1 MTDAVRA
8 VFGSTERR
16 GAWTVPEHLDVR
28 VAFGSAELDLREAVL
43 APGTTTTIEVAVSF
57 GSLEITVPPELPL
70 EVNVSTVAGSV
81 EDMRRAAQGEPI
93 VPPVVATGE
102 SAGTPVVPPFASP
115 YRTPPS
121 PDAPRVRIVGTT
133 RFGSCEILAL
143 ERGQTRRDL
152 MRRTRHE
159 RHRRMHERHVARQE
173 RHAERDERHAE
184 RDARQF
190 ERRARYL
197 DMIERHLEH
206 HAQTSE
212 RHRERL
218 EAWREERDLWHGEG
232 RRFLPWWMRAR
243 MRRRIFWW
251 FGIALAIGTFAGT
264 RLHTGHPSWWIIPGL
279 LVLWMASGAVAW
291 RMTRPLILAIKAARD
306 IGDGKLDTRLSARG
320 GGEMKV
326 LADAINEMA
335 GRIEQQIKDQRQLLA
350 AVSHELRTP
359 LGHMRVLIETA
370 RDTGVAGEAA
380 GTGRKALD
388 ELEREV
394 LTLDDLVGRLLA
406 QSRLE
411 FGNLDRR
418 PIDLGELVSDAVT
431 AAGLSPDIIEAIGEV
446 GTEAD
451 PTLVRRAIANLLDN
465 ARTHGGGAV
474 AVRIE
479 RRDDVI
485 SVEVDDAGPGV
496 PADRRA
502 DAFRP
507 FVPSTGGGLG
517 LGLALVSRI
526 AKAHDGKAWVTDRPG
541 GGARVGFSIAVA

>member
-1 MTDAVRA
+1 MTESVRA

-16 GAWTVPEHLDVR
+16 GAWTVPERLEVTVR
-28 VAFGSAELDLREAVL
+28 FGSAELDLRDATF
-43 APGTTTTIEVAVSF
+43 APGTTTLEVSVYM
-57 GSLEITVPPELPL
+57 GSVELIVPPELDL
-70 EVNVSTVAGSV
+70 EVGVSSIMGSV
-81 EDMRRAAQGEPI
+81 EDMRKST
-93 VPPVVATGE
+93 VA
-102 SAGTPVVPPFASP
+102 PASP
-115 YRTPPS
+115 AGPS
-121 PDAPRVRIVGTT
+121 RDPSRSMEAARPKVRIVGSVKL
-133 RFGSCEILAL
+133 GSCELIEL

-152 MRRTRHE
+152 MRLTHHE
-159 RHRRMHERHVARQE
+159 RHRHMHERHVERQDRHAERSE
-173 RHAERDERHAE
+173 RHAERRRRHF
-184 RDARQF
+184 DA
-190 ERRARYL
+190 
-197 DMIERHLEH
+197 IERHLEH
-206 HAQTSE
+206 HARKSE
-212 RHRERL
+212 RHRQRL
-218 EAWREERDLWHGEG
+218 EAWRQERELWHGEG
-232 RRFLPWWMRAR
+232 RRFLPWWMQAR
-243 MRRRIFWW
+243 MRRRIFLW

-264 RLHTGHPSWWIIPGL
+264 RLHNGHPSWWIIPGL
-279 LVLWMASGAVAW
+279 ILLWAASGAVAW

-306 IGDGKLDTRLSARG
+306 IGDGKLDTRLTAPG
-320 GGEMKV
+320 GGEMHV
-326 LADAINEMA
+326 LAEAINEMA

-359 LGHMRVLIETA
+359 LGHMRVLIDTA
-370 RDTGVAGEAA
+370 RDTGVAGDAA
-380 GTGRKALD
+380 GPGRKALD
-388 ELEREV
+388 EMEREV

-418 PIDLGELVSDAVT
+418 PIDLGELISDAVT

-446 GTEAD
+446 STEAD

-474 AVRIE
+474 AVRVE
-479 RRDDVI
+479 RREDVI

-496 PADRRA
+496 AADRRA

-541 GGARVGFSIAVA
+541 GGARVGFSIAAG